1 MKESPNLENILTMDL
16 INELVSRGAVVADT
30 NVYGNYKLIKKYS
43 SKDREVFSKILILK
57 DLKYGITQQQNP
69 DF

>member
-1 MKESPNLENILTMDL
+1 MKEIPNLENILTMDL
-16 INELVSRGAVVADT
+16 INELISRGAVVADT

-57 DLKYGITQQQNP
+57 GVRYGIKWQQN
-69 DF
+69 

>member
-1 MKESPNLENILTMDL
+1 MKEITNLKNILTKDL
-16 INELVSRGAVVADT
+16 LDELVSRGAIVADT
-30 NVYGNYKLIKKYS
+30 NVYGDYKLIKKYS

-57 DLKYGITQQQNP
+57 DLKYGKIRQQSS

>member
-1 MKESPNLENILTMDL
+1 MKEIPNLENILTMDL
-16 INELVSRGAVVADT
+16 INELISRGAVVADT

-57 DLKYGITQQQNP
+57 GVRYGIK
-69 DF
+69 